1 MVILGDSS
9 CLTHLFL
16 PQNMGIFGA
25 KPPCLAMRWWPG
37 SAEVNSISM
46 GNLSPAWIP
55 GEAFFEEIYAFQG
68 ANSAWAMAGRWLEGL
83 ENV

>member
-1 MVILGDSS
+1 
-9 CLTHLFL
+9 
-16 PQNMGIFGA
+16 
-25 KPPCLAMRWWPG
+25 
-37 SAEVNSISM
+37 M

-68 ANSAWAMAGRWLEGL
+68 ANEGPENGWKMAGPGL

>member
-1 MVILGDSS
+1 
-9 CLTHLFL
+9 LFDPPFCFV
-16 PQNMGIFGA
+16 PQNMGNSWCFAALRRDG
-25 KPPCLAMRWWPG
+25 RG

-68 ANSAWAMAGRWLEGL
+68 ANEGPENGWKMAGPGL